1 MHETF
6 HIRRAQP
13 KDAKALTAFNL
24 SLALETEGKRLKSS
38 LVTQG
43 VEALLSGSA
52 PGFYVVAEQA
62 EKVVA
67 SLLITTEWSDWR
79 NGEFWWIQSVY
90 VSPEVRRRGIYRQ
103 LYGHVHSM
111 AEQNDRV
118 CGFRLY
124 VEKSNHRAQETYLN
138 LGMQETEYV
147 VFEQLKP
154 GIAYLETG
162 P

>member
-6 HIRRAQP
+6 KIRRAEP
-13 KDAKALTAFNL
+13 RDAKALTAFNL
-24 SLALETEGKRLKSS
+24 SLALETEGKRLKSP

-43 VEALLSGSA
+43 VEALLSGSGS
-52 PGFYVVAEQA
+52 GFYVVAEQA
-62 EKVVA
+62 GNVVA

-79 NGEFWWIQSVY
+79 NGEFWWIQSVF
-90 VSPEVRRRGIYRQ
+90 VLPEVRRRGIYRQ
-103 LYGHVHSM
+103 LYDYVHSM
-111 AEQNDRV
+111 AAQNDRV

-124 VEKSNHRAQETYLN
+124 VEKSNRRAQETYLA
-138 LGMQETEYV
+138 LGMQETEYL

-154 GIAYLETG
+154 GIDYLDAG